1 MGGEGTRKGRCLDL
15 PFDLEEL
22 FSGVSFLSS
31 DLSSDLISAAFSAL
45 TSTSFAGAVVDGV
58 LTAVSTILSRLDRLV
73 RLGVIESSW

>member
-58 LTAVSTILSRLDRLV
+58 LTAVSAILSRLDRLV